1 MLTRSARVAAV
12 AGLLAAATEP
22 ASAFQPAGV
31 ALRAPGMRCVVQ
43 CSANRAACHAALP
56 CASFSDSGP
65 SPLPA
70 ARRFYLLPT
79 TIRAR
84 GACTQRC
91 ALARYAGDAH
101 SMSWQRLRRLPPP
114 PPPPRP
120 RRPLR
125 LSARLWRAR
134 CPRPRCSQCRSRWRG
149 WMRLVLPPGSLC
161 AGTPPPRPRC
171 FRCVC
176 PRS

>member
-1 MLTRSARVAAV
+1 MAAV

-22 ASAFQPAGV
+22 ASAFQPSGV

-70 ARRFYLLPT
+70 ARRFCLLPT

-101 SMSWQRLRRLPPP
+101 SMSWQRLRRGV
-114 PPPPRP
+114 
-120 RRPLR
+120 
-125 LSARLWRAR
+125 AGNQKMYAR
-134 CPRPRCSQCRSRWRG
+134 CVERRIRSALERQGAARG
-149 WMRLVLPPGSLC
+149 HGNI
-161 AGTPPPRPRC
+161 
-171 FRCVC
+171 
-176 PRS
+176 